1 MKALAL
7 KQYDLYKKSV
17 SGVSDFTPTK
27 YESAVISLSYKN
39 KVFNCGDINLVYKKF
54 FHYMQ
59 NGEACEPLDEQSF
72 TKEQFERMK
81 ACNSYSFFTYL
92 RL

>member
-27 YESAVISLSYKN
+27 YESA
-39 KVFNCGDINLVYKKF
+39 KK
-54 FHYMQ
+54 
-59 NGEACEPLDEQSF
+59 DVR
-72 TKEQFERMK
+72 K
-81 ACNSYSFFTYL
+81 
-92 RL
+92 